1 MPRTLSTADRKG
13 YKKCVSRPV
22 LLLRSFLIHVLQP
35 LRHKN
40 YALFGSSDFVASIG
54 QFVRE
59 IALYWLAYEITGS
72 AMALGILALCEAT
85 PRLVLSVLGGVI
97 VDRYD
102 RLRLLTVIQF
112 LCAVPVFAMVVL
124 YFLGILRFWHIA
136 ILETLLSIIR
146 SMNPTAGQ
154 SLLQDLVPQDEL
166 MNTVALY
173 SLGFNFARIVG
184 PSLGGV
190 LVLWIGVGGCLI
202 FYGVTLLISGFELL
216 PIRLSVETR
225 VRSSSDWV
233 HEIKEGLDF
242 IRHSPLVLSSTLAA
256 YALSIFV
263 GTYQRFLPIFA
274 KDILKTGPEGLGAL
288 MAASGVGAVLS
299 LVFLDAV
306 GRRWRREALLW
317 FSSKATPLLLILFC
331 LSRSLWLSVAL
342 MGLLGAA
349 QILFRTVSRL
359 IIQVEAPR
367 ELIGRV
373 ISVFLMD
380 QGLRSVGSMIM
391 GVFATIFGAALGLSL
406 CSVISMG
413 FTTLTFYRLIG
424 KPREASLKVMSD
436 PESNR

>member
-1 MPRTLSTADRKG
+1 MLIR
-13 YKKCVSRPV
+13 V
-22 LLLRSFLIHVLQP
+22 LRP
-35 LRHKN
+35 LRYKN
-40 YALFGSSDFVASIG
+40 YALFASSDFVASIG

-112 LCAVPVFAMVVL
+112 LCAVPVFTMVAL
-124 YFLGILRFWHIA
+124 YFFGALQFWHIA

-154 SLLQDLVPQDEL
+154 SLLHDLVPQDEL

-184 PSLGGV
+184 PSLGGI
-190 LVLWIGVGGCLI
+190 LVLWIGVGGCFV

-216 PIRLSVETR
+216 PIRLAAETKA
-225 VRSSSDWV
+225 RSSLHWIQ
-233 HEIKEGLDF
+233 EIKEGFDF
-242 IRHSPLVLSSTLAA
+242 IRCCPVVLAGTLAA
-256 YALSIFV
+256 YALSTFV

-288 MAASGVGAVLS
+288 TAASGVGAVLS
-299 LVFLDAV
+299 LIFLDAV
-306 GRRWRREALLW
+306 GRRWQRETLLW
-317 FSSKATPLLLILFC
+317 FSSKVTPLLLILFC
-331 LSRSLWLSVAL
+331 LSRSLWLSVVL

-373 ISVFLMD
+373 MSIFLMD
-380 QGLRSVGSMIM
+380 QGMRSVGSMIM
-391 GVFATIFGAALGLSL
+391 GACATIFGAALGLSL
-406 CSVISMG
+406 CSIVSIG

-424 KPREASLKVMSD
+424 WPNRAAEVKAVSDAESKGEPAS
-436 PESNR
+436 

>member
-1 MPRTLSTADRKG
+1 LPFAAPPRRVIRKFA
-13 YKKCVSRPV
+13 
-22 LLLRSFLIHVLQP
+22 LRSFPIRVLRP

-40 YALFGSSDFVASIG
+40 YALFGSSDFIASIG

-85 PRLVLSVLGGVI
+85 PRLVLSVAGGVI

-102 RLRLLTVIQF
+102 RLRLLTAIQF
-112 LCAVPVFAMVVL
+112 LCMVPVFTMVAL
-124 YFLGILRFWHIA
+124 YFLGVLQFWHIVV
-136 ILETLLSIIR
+136 LETALAVIR

-154 SLLQDLVPQDEL
+154 SLLHDLVPEDEL

-184 PSLGGV
+184 PSLGGI
-190 LVLWIGVGGCLI
+190 LVLWIGVGGCLV
-202 FYGVTLLISGFELL
+202 FYGVALLISALELL
-216 PIRLSVETR
+216 PIHLPPDSRPK
-225 VRSSSDWV
+225 SSPDWL
-233 HEIKEGLDF
+233 HDIREGLDF
-242 IRHSPLVLSSTLAA
+242 IRRSPLVLSSTLAA
-256 YALSIFV
+256 YALSAFV

-288 MAASGVGAVLS
+288 TAASGIGAVLS
-299 LVFLDAV
+299 LLFLDAV
-306 GRRWRREALLW
+306 GRRWRRETLLW
-317 FSSKATPLLLILFC
+317 FSSKVTPLLLILFC
-331 LSRSLWLSVAL
+331 FSRTLWLSVLL

-373 ISVFLMD
+373 ISVFQMD
-380 QGLRSVGSMIM
+380 QGMRSVGSMVM
-391 GVFATIFGAALGLSL
+391 GAAATVFGAALGLSL
-406 CSVISMG
+406 CAVASIGITS
-413 FTTLTFYRLIG
+413 LTFYRLIRR
-424 KPREASLKVMSD
+424 PASDDRALLKDRV
-436 PESNR
+436 ET